1 MHVSGSAHGRRASA
15 TTVPDHRRGTA
26 GMTRKTWIPIA
37 AAATLVVAVGAA
49 LVAVRPWSATAPQA
63 SITSNATS
71 TSAPDVDRSAAQLRS
86 DFIDRYVRDGRV
98 VRTDQGGDTVS
109 EGQAYGLLVTYASDD
124 RKTFGEVWSWTERHL
139 LTDDH
144 LLAWRWTPGAGV
156 ADDQSASDA
165 DLDAARALVLAGERW
180 DDARY
185 TEAGKTLAAA
195 ILDHETAETDLGT
208 ILLPGPWADREP
220 YRYNASYASPAA
232 FRVLER
238 ATGDRRWAA
247 LADGSRA
254 ATAAVLRASAL
265 PSDWSQVHAD
275 GAVDPMPASGD
286 QGPVVYGWDAMRLP
300 LRWAEACSAPDRA
313 LAGQLAPTLR
323 RSTTLAAQLDLG
335 GTAVTTDTSALA
347 YAARAA
353 AEQADGSS
361 SAVTADLRRSDRTSA
376 TTRTYYGDAWAALGA
391 TMLTSDVL
399 GGCAVGPRSD
409 S

>member
-1 MHVSGSAHGRRASA
+1 
-15 TTVPDHRRGTA
+15 
-26 GMTRKTWIPIA
+26 MTRKTWIPIA

-109 EGQAYGLLVTYASDD
+109 EGQAYGLLVAYASDD

-165 DLDAARALVLAGERW
+165 DLDAARA
-180 DDARY
+180 
-185 TEAGKTLAAA
+185 AAA

-254 ATAAVLRASAL
+254 ATAAVLRASCSR
-265 PSDWSQVHAD
+265 PD
-275 GAVDPMPASGD
+275 GGVRRPGTGRLRVGRDATPA
-286 QGPVVYGWDAMRLP
+286 P
-300 LRWAEACSAPDRA
+300 LGRG
-313 LAGQLAPTLR
+313 LLR
-323 RSTTLAAQLDLG
+323 T
-335 GTAVTTDTSALA
+335 
-347 YAARAA
+347 
-353 AEQADGSS
+353 
-361 SAVTADLRRSDRTSA
+361 
-376 TTRTYYGDAWAALGA
+376 
-391 TMLTSDVL
+391 
-399 GGCAVGPRSD
+399 
-409 S
+409 